1 MKPAKKV
8 KTHWIES
15 FCQTRDTNSNH
26 LDQQCPC
33 YPEGQKL
40 KWQNGLKAYSNEQKL
55 VSNAGINNDFRISRK
70 VKTGTSW
77 ITLPNKRHQHPILQ
91 KTLPKKIGRPKTEF
105 TKLVEVLCRNKG
117 TKIKYWN
124 KQSYS
129 FPDGRGGNYEKKLR
143 PYAEQEVLSSMTR
156 NTNLINFQWRK
167 TAE

>member
-91 KTLPKKIGRPKTEF
+91 KTLPKKLGDQK
-105 TKLVEVLCRNKG
+105 RNSLNWLK
-117 TKIKYWN
+117 
-124 KQSYS
+124 
-129 FPDGRGGNYEKKLR
+129 F
-143 PYAEQEVLSSMTR
+143 YAETKALKSNIETSKAIVSQMAEEEITKKNWDPMQNKR
-156 NTNLINFQWRK
+156 YYHQWLG
-167 TAE
+167 TPI